1 MLPCYVIK
9 HPRIIEVL
17 ACHSD
22 VVVSASL
29 VSPSDSSLNLR
40 QENNAEFKMLSV
52 RNSAE
57 RTTRNEKGKGSSGA
71 LTGIAEASARSSMT
85 LTWQGCQGRNH
96 FLFLL
101 SVNCSMICYFAS
113 GTFSCF
119 PTRIFLSKPPS

>member
-29 VSPSDSSLNLR
+29 VSPSDRRLNLR

-57 RTTRNEKGKGSSGA
+57 RTTRNEKEKGSSGA
-71 LTGIAEASARSSMT
+71 LTGIAEAS
-85 LTWQGCQGRNH
+85 G
-96 FLFLL
+96 F
-101 SVNCSMICYFAS
+101 
-113 GTFSCF
+113 
-119 PTRIFLSKPPS
+119 K